1 MMLESCSWLALIQQK
16 KELSKS
22 DGLGPRYKQ
31 SCGVGV
37 HVDISTQRQEGGNDA
52 LVSCVTEIFRLF
64 LFSVFL
70 FVPKSWLFYVNI
82 F

>member
-37 HVDISTQRQEGGNDA
+37 HVDISTQRQEGVNDA